1 MPHDLPLLA
10 GGQGRTSAD
19 LIKGPRLVC
28 LLLRRWWRL
37 PPAQQVV
44 VGIAPGLGLF
54 LGTVFAE
61 ACAALGRA
69 W

>member
-19 LIKGPRLVC
+19 LIKGPRLAC
-28 LLLRRWWRL
+28 LLVRRWWRMPPL
-37 PPAQQVV
+37 PMLLVAVAPS
-44 VGIAPGLGLF
+44 VGLLV
-54 LGTVFAE
+54 GTIFAE